1 MNLVLSP
8 GILDQIVS
16 HARASQPNEG
26 CGLIAGRN
34 GVADRLIPMENVLA
48 SPTAYEMAPAQL
60 IGALRVLR
68 ENGEELVAIYH
79 SHPAGP
85 SHPSPHD
92 VGRAYYPEAAHIIV
106 SLERPE
112 IPVVRGFRIIDGE
125 ALEID
130 LRAIV

>member
-16 HARASQPNEG
+16 NARASQPNEG

-34 GVADRLIPMENVLA
+34 GVADRLIPMENVLD

-60 IGALRVLR
+60 IAALRALR
-68 ENGEELVAIYH
+68 ENGQELVAIYH
-79 SHPAGP
+79 SHPTGP
-85 SHPSPHD
+85 SHPSAQD
-92 VGRAYYPEAAHIIV
+92 MGRAYYPEAAHIIV

-112 IPVVRGFRIIDGE
+112 RPVVRGFRIIDGK
-125 ALEID
+125 ALEIE

>member
-8 GILDQIVS
+8 GILDQMIS

-26 CGLIAGRN
+26 CGLIAGKN
-34 GVADRLIPMENVLA
+34 GVADRLIPMENTLA

-60 IGALRVLR
+60 IAALRALR
-68 ENGEELVAIYH
+68 ESGEELVAIYH

-85 SHPSPHD
+85 SHPSSRD
-92 VGRAYYPEAAHIIV
+92 VDRAFYPEATHIIV

-112 IPVVRGFRIIDGE
+112 SPVVRGFRIIDGE
-125 ALEID
+125 SLEID